1 MFDLQN
7 HSIYIIL
14 KKCLCYPNI
23 AITRKGAIMIALQIT
38 NTKQI
43 MNALLVA
50 ESFDTFQMEEVTITT
65 YNTFHMDGHMVKEF
79 YSAEEIENST
89 DSFPEFSSWKDI
101 RPICFQLIKGKRT
114 PVSFRFVLHAS
125 PNIISEIANADACEV
140 AENLIRSLILNIR
153 YENGRVTCITGTSFT
168 TFLMDKSVEQ
178 LWDKYVRNLFSQ
190 LGLEFEEI

>member
-1 MFDLQN
+1 
-7 HSIYIIL
+7 
-14 KKCLCYPNI
+14 
-23 AITRKGAIMIALQIT
+23 MIALQIT

-79 YSAEEIENST
+79 YSTEEIDNAT
-89 DSFPEFSSWKDI
+89 DTFPEFSSWKDI

-125 PNIISEIANADACEV
+125 QNIIGEIANADSCEV

>member
-1 MFDLQN
+1 
-7 HSIYIIL
+7 
-14 KKCLCYPNI
+14 
-23 AITRKGAIMIALQIT
+23 MIALQIT

-79 YSAEEIENST
+79 YSTEEIDNAT
-89 DSFPEFSSWKDI
+89 DTFPDFSSWKDI

-125 PNIISEIANADACEV
+125 QNIISEIANTDSCEV

>member
-1 MFDLQN
+1 
-7 HSIYIIL
+7 
-14 KKCLCYPNI
+14 
-23 AITRKGAIMIALQIT
+23 MIALQIT

-50 ESFDTFQMEEVTITT
+50 ENFDSFQMEEVTITT

-79 YSAEEIENST
+79 FSDEELDACSKP
-89 DSFPEFSSWKDI
+89 FPAFSSWKDI

-114 PVSFRFVLHAS
+114 PVSFRFVLHAA
-125 PNIISEIANADACEV
+125 PDIISQIANEEACDV

-178 LWDKYVRNLFSQ
+178 LWDKYVRTLFSQ
-190 LGLEFEEI
+190 LGLSFEEI